1 MAYGGVLLA
10 IPALI
15 QQGLYSAQKVYQPLA
30 KGYYG
35 IVHTLTLLAYM
46 ALLRI
51 KNPEQIKNYSPGE
64 LGKVMGLDRCPEVKC
79 LRNKIEEFTSQ
90 SKAIEW
96 QSQLS
101 KEWIEEGQ
109 CVYYFI
115 DGHVRVYSGYK
126 ATLQK
131 KFVSRQKL
139 CLEGTT
145 EYWVNDEQGNPFM
158 VFMGEL
164 NSKLKDAI
172 LNQIVPALLEDT
184 KNIVLQQE
192 LDKDPLLARFT
203 LIFDREAYEP
213 LFFKALWDQHRIAI
227 ISYRKNIKDTWDDKL
242 FENKEIEVINNKVRA
257 DICELGVVI
266 KGHWFREVRR
276 RNTTQHQTSII
287 TTNKKITVEEIAGK
301 MFSRWSQENFFQFMI
316 RHYDFD
322 KMIEY
327 GVDSYDNQ
335 SQVVNPEYSALS
347 YIIKANKEKKVRLE
361 SKLLKIIT
369 THLEEGKDL
378 KQLMEKQVSINK
390 KIEDYRLIIEENMEK
405 RKATPV
411 KIKIAELPVDK
422 QFNKLKTE
430 SKHFMNIIKMIVF
443 RAESSL
449 LNLIKPNY
457 KNAEKDGRQL
467 IADILNTPADIEP
480 DYENKILNV
489 TFLALSTPRTNK
501 ILIEL
506 CNEMN
511 ETKTIYPN
519 SNLTLFFKAVS

>member
-1 MAYGGVLLA
+1 MA

-35 IVHTLTLLAYM
+35 IVHTLTMLAYM

-64 LGKVMGLDRCPEVKC
+64 LGKVLGLDRCPEVSC
-79 LRNKIEEFTSQ
+79 LRNKIQEFTSQ

-96 QSQLS
+96 QSLLS

-109 CVYYFI
+109 CEYYYV
-115 DGHVRVYSGYK
+115 DGHVRVYSGHK

-139 CLEGTT
+139 CLAGTT
-145 EYWVNDEQGNPFM
+145 EYWVNDQQGNPFM

-184 KNIVLQQE
+184 KNRISQE
-192 LDKDPLLARFT
+192 ALDKDPLLPRFT

-213 LFFKALWDQHRIAI
+213 LFFKTLWDEHRIAI
-227 ISYRKNIKDTWDDKL
+227 ISYRKNVKDVWDDKL

-257 DICELGVVI
+257 DICELGVAI
-266 KGHWFREVRR
+266 NGHWYREVRK
-276 RNTTQHQTSII
+276 RNNAQHQTSII
-287 TTNKKITVEEIAGK
+287 TTNLKITVEEVAGK

-327 GVDSYDNQ
+327 GTVNYDNQ
-335 SQVVNPEYSALS
+335 CKVVNPAYSTLS
-347 YIIKANKEKKVRLE
+347 YIIKVNKAKKLRLE
-361 SKLLKIIT
+361 SKLLKIISA
-369 THLEEGKDL
+369 HIDEEKDL
-378 KQLMEKQVSINK
+378 KQVIEKQVPINK
-390 KIEDYRLIIEENMEK
+390 KIEDYKLIIEENIEK
-405 RKATPV
+405 RKSTPA
-411 KIKIAELPVDK
+411 KIKIADLPVDK
-422 QFNKLKTE
+422 QYNKLKTE

-449 LNLIKPNY
+449 FNLIKPFYANS
-457 KNAEKDGRQL
+457 EKDGRQL
-467 IADILNTPADIEP
+467 IADIFNTPADIAP
-480 DYENKILNV
+480 DFENKILNV
-489 TFLALSTPRTNK
+489 TLLALSTPRANK
-501 ILIEL
+501 VLSEL
-506 CNEMN
+506 CKEMN

-519 SNLTLFFKAVS
+519 SNLTLFFKSSAPTSAIG